1 MALPRYSETIRW
13 SLWIWFF
20 FAFLLGSLSLAVWA
34 ALGTATAVAV
44 SVGEALLLV
53 IFYLK
58 SSLHIRIKDGWL
70 YVGKAKIETKYIAD
84 IVELDGPTMRKV
96 RGPET
101 DPASY
106 MEIRFWVTRGI
117 KMELNDPRDR
127 TPYWLIST
135 RNPDKLASALR
146 AP

>member
-1 MALPRYSETIRW
+1 MAFPRYRETIRW

-34 ALGTATAVAV
+34 ALGTATAMAV
-44 SVGEALLLV
+44 SLGELVLLV

-58 SSLHIRIKDGWL
+58 SSLHLRVSEGWL
-70 YVGKAKIETKYIAD
+70 FAGKAKIETKYITS
-84 IVELDGPTMRKV
+84 IIELDGPTMRKV
-96 RGPET
+96 RGPES

-106 MEIRFWVTRGI
+106 LEIRFWVTEGI
-117 KMELNDPRDR
+117 KIEIDDPRDM

-146 AP
+146 MP